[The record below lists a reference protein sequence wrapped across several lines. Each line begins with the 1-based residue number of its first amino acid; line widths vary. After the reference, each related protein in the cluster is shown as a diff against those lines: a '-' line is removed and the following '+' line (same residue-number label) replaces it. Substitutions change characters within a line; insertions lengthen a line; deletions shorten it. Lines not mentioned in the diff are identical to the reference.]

1 MRPGHHTC
9 VVCTWG
15 ILVEDVLHCEH
26 CGATM
31 HRECAVHGKYCKEC
45 TTRKPPKKRRH
56 LPQNPPDPPQPEPA
70 PPVRVPDWS
79 GLDGLLEDE

>member
-45 TTRKPPKKRRH
+45 TTRKP
-56 LPQNPPDPPQPEPA
+56 
-70 PPVRVPDWS
+70 
-79 GLDGLLEDE
+79 